1 MKGGTYQDV
10 FSTYCDYVKKYGK
23 AVVVFDGY
31 ADVSTKYMTHQ
42 RRAKKIDPTVAFTSQ
57 MPLTINKVEFLANK
71 VNKQKFIALLGQ
83 ELEKASCTVYHASGD
98 ADVLIVQKAVQSAQT
113 RETILIGEDTDQL
126 VLLCYYT
133 TPELHP
139 LYFMSEPKRNSK
151 NRLWCMQS
159 VISQLGSDICN
170 NILFLHAIFGCDTTS
185 HLHGIGKGNSIR
197 SFKKI
202 NTSVSK
208 LCHLIQHLHPSM
220 ILQLQVRMYWSA
232 YTVGNQVK
240 H

>member
-1 MKGGTYQDV
+1 MYELCSYPPALFESPNFLRQAQKSTLADTIWSLTSTSSPEINAPNYNAAQYVLDGGALLQRISWKKGGTYQDV
-10 FSTYCDYVKKYGK
+10 FITSCDYVKKKYGK

-31 ADVSTKYMTHQ
+31 TDVSTKCMTHQ
-42 RRAKKIDPTVAFTSQ
+42 RREKKIGPTVAFTSQ
-57 MPLTINKVEFLANK
+57 MPLTMNKVKFLANK

-113 RETILIGEDTDQL
+113 RETILIGVIRHHVYMAL
-126 VLLCYYT
+126 VK
-133 TPELHP
+133 E
-139 LYFMSEPKRNSK
+139 
-151 NRLWCMQS
+151 
-159 VISQLGSDICN
+159 I
-170 NILFLHAIFGCDTTS
+170 
-185 HLHGIGKGNSIR
+185 
-197 SFKKI
+197 
-202 NTSVSK
+202 SVSK